1 MRKMKDSGI
10 EWIGQI
16 PEEWEVQRLQTKLY
30 EINEKNYPLKTDF
43 VLSLTNKSGV
53 IPYDEKGDVG
63 NKSKENHEEYKIAYP
78 GTIVANSMN
87 ILIGSVGICNYEGCV
102 SPVYYVFKN
111 NETANLKFY
120 NYILS
125 ITSFQRY
132 LRQFANGILE
142 IRLRLSA
149 SSILKRVVPAP
160 SIKLQQQIV
169 SYLDTKCSEI
179 DSIVRETEQT
189 IEEYKKLKQ
198 SLITEVV
205 TGKKRVAAD
214 GLSLSNEPRK
224 MKDSGV
230 EWIGEIPE
238 EWQRVKIR
246 YLHKGL
252 TDGTHGTYARQDKG
266 RLLLS
271 SKNVREEDI
280 EIGDNESYI
289 SEEDYQ
295 SIVANG
301 FPQKNDVLMCCIG
314 ASIGR
319 CIIYKLDDIHA
330 FQRSVIFIRC
340 NDKILPSLMRYNL
353 KSNTT
358 LIQESFLI
366 NQSAQA
372 GLYQGLVKE
381 IYVVVPKQSEQ
392 QLIISYLDAK
402 CSEIDKLVAD
412 KQTLLQELDTYKK
425 SLIYEC
431 VTGKR
436 EVN

>member
-1 MRKMKDSGI
+1 MKDSGI

-125 ITSFQRY
+125 IPSFQRY

-179 DSIVRETEQT
+179 DSIVRDTEKT

-205 TGKKRVAAD
+205 TGKKRVADD
-214 GLSLSNEPRK
+214 GLSLSDEPRK

-230 EWIGEIPE
+230 EWIGEVPE
-238 EWQRVKIR
+238 EWGVCKLKNICSNI
-246 YLHKGL
+246 
-252 TDGTHGTYARQDKG
+252 TDGTHFSPNTVDDGFPYITACDVRGKG
-266 RLLLS
+266 LDYSNAKKISKEDYHKLETQGCKPHNGDVLIVKDGATTGRVGLVMDDTNCVLLS
-271 SKNVREEDI
+271 SVAMMTSNKNNYNIYLFYLLQSHCMQGQILLSMAGSAMPRITLTKLNNFLAI
-280 EIGDNESYI
+280 E
-289 SEEDYQ
+289 
-295 SIVANG
+295 
-301 FPQKNDVLMCCIG
+301 PPL
-314 ASIGR
+314 
-319 CIIYKLDDIHA
+319 
-330 FQRSVIFIRC
+330 
-340 NDKILPSLMRYNL
+340 
-353 KSNTT
+353 
-358 LIQESFLI
+358 
-366 NQSAQA
+366 
-372 GLYQGLVKE
+372 
-381 IYVVVPKQSEQ
+381 SEQ
-392 QLIISYLDAK
+392 NLIATYLDAK
-402 CSEIDKLVAD
+402 CAEIDKLISD